1 VESAGPC
8 PRGVLTVPH
17 KDRGRR
23 TTDQERKPRDGEAP
37 SSNRR
42 VWLFRLAAILLGP
55 ILFLGLLELGLR
67 IAGYGYN
74 PHVAIPCEVDGQRCL
89 GENVKF
95 GWRFFPPILAREF
108 EPFLFAAEKPA
119 GTCRIFVLGS
129 SAAQGA
135 PNNAFRFGRIL
146 EAMLQERF
154 PDLRVEVVTAAT
166 AAINSHVVLEIA
178 RDCAGYAPDFFVVYL
193 GNNEV
198 LGPYGPG
205 AVLTP
210 SLSNRTLIRLG
221 IRLRATKLGQ
231 LVSSLRAGRGLAEGG
246 PQVWQG
252 MGMFLDQQIRADDP
266 RLETT
271 YRHFRRNL
279 QDICELA
286 ADAGAQT
293 YLCTVGVNL
302 RDCPPFASL
311 HRADLTAEQ
320 GRAWDDLYKQGM
332 IAETQGKDA
341 EAIAFYVKAAEIDDS
356 YAELQF
362 RLGRCYERTAD
373 FAGAMTCYEEARD
386 LDTLRFRAGT
396 QINEVIRSV
405 AERGKTRDVALV
417 DVEKAVV
424 ANSSYG
430 LPGEDLFYEHV
441 HLTFRGNYV
450 LARAVFEQI
459 ESGII
464 ARFSGKAK
472 PGGEAPSVDWCAER
486 LGFNDWSRQE
496 TLEMVIRGFL
506 AKPPFTN
513 QLGHKEQMERVNR
526 QLEQEKAALTPEV
539 LQTLAGGYAATIV
552 EAPND
557 WRLRWDY
564 GQLLAEDLKQYDAAL
579 EQYRIVQ
586 QLLPHSH
593 MPHDSL
599 ASVLR
604 TKGDLAGAIAEYEKL
619 LAIKPTS
626 GSAYYYLGW
635 CHNKLGRTDLAADR
649 FRKAIQCEP
658 DRVPAYLDLAELLFK
673 SKKLPEAEK
682 ICREGLAV
690 APHNARLHGN
700 LGLLLVQMGKRQE
713 GAAEVRKALEL
724 DSSSPEIRRLAEAIL
739 GPAAAR

>member
-1 VESAGPC
+1 M
-8 PRGVLTVPH
+8 LTVSH
-17 KDRGRR
+17 KDRGQR
-23 TTDQERKPRDGEAP
+23 TKDRERKSRDGEAP

-55 ILFLGLLELGLR
+55 ILFLGLLEIGLR
-67 IAGYGYN
+67 AIGYGYN

-119 GTCRIFVLGS
+119 DTCRIFVLGS

-178 RDCAGYAPDFFVVYL
+178 RDCAGYDPDFFVVYL

-231 LVSSLRAGRGLAEGG
+231 LVSSLMAGRSLAQGG

-252 MGMFLDQQIRADDP
+252 MGMFLGQQIRVDDP
-266 RLETT
+266 RLKTT

-286 ADAGAQT
+286 ADAGART

-311 HRADLTAEQ
+311 HRADFTIEQ
-320 GRAWDDLYKQGM
+320 GRTWGDLYERGM

-341 EAIAFYVKAAEIDDS
+341 EALDAYVKAARIDDS

-373 FAGAMTCYEEARD
+373 YAGALTCYEKARD

-405 AERGKTRDVALV
+405 ADRGKTRDVGLV

-424 ANSSYG
+424 ANSPNG

-441 HLTFRGNYV
+441 HLNFHGNYL
-450 LARAVFEQI
+450 LARAVFEQM
-459 ESGII
+459 EPGIV
-464 ARFSGKAK
+464 ARFPGKAK
-472 PGGEAPSVDWCAER
+472 PGDEVPPEDWCAER

-513 QLGHKEQMERVNR
+513 QLDHEEQMARVNR
-526 QLEQEKAALTPEV
+526 QLEQQKAVLTPEV
-539 LQTLAGGYAATIV
+539 LRTLADRYAAAIAR
-552 EAPND
+552 APND

-564 GQLLAEDLKQYDAAL
+564 GQLLAEDLRHYDASL

-586 QLLPHSH
+586 QFLPHSH

-604 TKGDLAGAIAEYEKL
+604 TKGDLPGAIAEYEKL

-635 CHNKLGRTDLAADR
+635 CHNKLGRTDLAADL
-649 FRKAIQCEP
+649 FRKAIRCEP

-682 ICREGLAV
+682 VCREGLAAV
-690 APHNARLHGN
+690 PNSARLHGN
-700 LGLLLVQMGKRQE
+700 LGLLLIQTGRRPE
-713 GAAEVRKALEL
+713 GATEIRKALEL
-724 DSSSPEIRRLAEAIL
+724 DPASPEIRRLAEAIL
-739 GPAAAR
+739 GPAAVR